1 VSRRLLLVV
10 CVLILAITLFG
21 CGTAV
26 PGIKGMTVQQ
36 ATQAI
41 ESAGFQVGEVT
52 YDEKAT
58 GVPGAVIAQKPEA
71 DMRAKGGSLVILTV
85 AGPPPVPAPALGGLD
100 KDKAAAT
107 LAASGL
113 KLGVVTESFDAS
125 VSAGMVAS
133 QTPAAG
139 ADAPKGSAVA
149 LVISK
154 GPQPV
159 ALPTVKGKT
168 QADATKALQGAG
180 FKVKSEQKADTAK
193 KGTVIAQTPT
203 SGEAQPGSTVTIAV
217 SSGLVKVPDVVSAS
231 AAYAKRQP
239 ENAFFGEDAEQV
251 WNAHDAYIAELLEA
265 SGLKCQ
271 VELENGWL
279 LSNSARAHQTPKAG
293 ELVQPGTTVKLVMP
307 VWD

>member
-1 VSRRLLLVV
+1 MSRRLLLVV

-36 ATQAI
+36 ATQAV
-41 ESAGFQVGEVT
+41 ESAGFQVGKVT

-58 GVPGAVIAQKPEA
+58 GVAGAVIAQRPEA

-139 ADAPKGSAVA
+139 ADAPKGSSVA

-159 ALPTVKGKT
+159 ALPSVKGKT
-168 QADATKALQGAG
+168 QADATKSLQGAG

-193 KGTVIAQTPT
+193 KGTVIAQKPAD
-203 SGEAQPGSTVTIAV
+203 GEARPGATVVITVSTGVEAVEVPNVDGVFFTDAKAQLERAGFDVKDISVYAGDGGRSTDGSVYEQSPKGGVLAPRGSLVTIWWGYEH
-217 SSGLVKVPDVVSAS
+217 S
-231 AAYAKRQP
+231 
-239 ENAFFGEDAEQV
+239 
-251 WNAHDAYIAELLEA
+251 
-265 SGLKCQ
+265 
-271 VELENGWL
+271 
-279 LSNSARAHQTPKAG
+279 
-293 ELVQPGTTVKLVMP
+293 
-307 VWD
+307 